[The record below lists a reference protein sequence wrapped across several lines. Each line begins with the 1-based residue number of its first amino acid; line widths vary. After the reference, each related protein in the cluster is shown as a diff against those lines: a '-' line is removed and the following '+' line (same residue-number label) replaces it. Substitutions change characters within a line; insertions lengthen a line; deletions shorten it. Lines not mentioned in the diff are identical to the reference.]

1 MSSKSNLSFNS
12 IHRIF
17 ALENKGLF
25 GKVWLSL
32 SAVHMISKKFIAS
45 GNKTWNGLRY

>member
-1 MSSKSNLSFNS
+1 LFAMPSKSNFSFNS

-17 ALENKGLF
+17 ALENKGSPF

-32 SAVHMISKKFIAS
+32 SAVNMIF
-45 GNKTWNGLRY
+45 